1 MRINNSALKIITALF
16 SALLLFGCGEVLDEK
31 KTEIEAKRLLEAAS
45 EIRKDL
51 EVDRPVPDRI
61 SSETE
66 IQKTSQGVKLF
77 YYTKNH
83 SPKYVENMLKREF
96 KVGTARLDSANQ
108 LIISCGNEKL
118 ANEILDFIKIID
130 IPPIQVRINCVIV
143 ENYADLTMDK
153 ETRVE
158 VEEVFSSDVAM
169 TPKGEGP
176 SFPGAS
182 IRETE
187 RSDMGMELGYS
198 YSEDGEKVETLVDL
212 LVSRGYFKVL
222 LNPTVE
228 TLVGEPAE
236 VTSSERVPIT
246 KIVTKNNIQPYQE
259 TEYIWIEDKLKV
271 TPYVY
276 QDGTIGLK
284 TDISIG
290 SKSTPEGVVQ
300 RPVITEK
307 RATFGE
313 NRIRIGESLIIGGFR
328 KMENSA
334 VTRGYPFLKDLPF
347 IGMFFSGDDYEQR
360 AKEITIILTPSISGN
375 GMPYEETMDWAE
387 NKLESRVKDKDLS
400 EIIGETFTSP
410 LGTEKQY
417 TEKLEKDAAEQ
428 AISRIKTEIDINE
441 TERELK
447 RLKDQV
453 QQLETKLKDQQLQSQ
468 EAKKVNAEYKE
479 KLNQL
484 KQLQTKLQKHLEEQ
498 KAKARKAQ
506 QQKEAAQ
513 KKAKQQAEKNKEQAK
528 AEKKQNEANKQ
539 QAKPKQENN
548 KPEEKKKPAKD
559 KNNNSK
565 KNNSNE
571 KK

>member
-1 MRINNSALKIITALF
+1 MRISNSALTIFTVLF
-16 SALLLFGCGEVLDEK
+16 SALLLIGCGEVLDEK

-51 EVDRPVPDRI
+51 EVDRPVPERI
-61 SSETE
+61 TSDTE

-83 SPKYVENMLKREF
+83 SPQYVENMLKKEF

-118 ANEILDFIKIID
+118 ANEILDFLKLID
-130 IPPIQVRINCVIV
+130 IPPIQVRINCVIA

-169 TPKGEGP
+169 TPKGDGP

-198 YSEDGEKVETLVDL
+198 YSENGEKVETLVDM

-228 TLVGEPAE
+228 TLVGEPAQ

-276 QDGTIGLK
+276 QNGTIGLK
-284 TDISIG
+284 TEISIG

-307 RATFGE
+307 KATFSE

-375 GMPYEETMDWAE
+375 GRPYEETMDWAE

-410 LGTEKQY
+410 LGTESQY

-453 QQLETKLKDQQLQSQ
+453 QQLETKLNDQKLKSQ
-468 EAKKVNAEYKE
+468 EAKKVNAEYKN

-484 KQLQTKLQKHLEEQ
+484 KQLQDKLQKHLEDQ

-513 KKAKQQAEKNKEQAK
+513 KKAQQQKKEVAAEKKQAQTNKQQAEKP
-528 AEKKQNEANKQ
+528 AEKKEPNAG
-539 QAKPKQENN
+539 
-548 KPEEKKKPAKD
+548 
-559 KNNNSK
+559 KNNNK
-565 KNNSNE
+565 QKQKNNSSE